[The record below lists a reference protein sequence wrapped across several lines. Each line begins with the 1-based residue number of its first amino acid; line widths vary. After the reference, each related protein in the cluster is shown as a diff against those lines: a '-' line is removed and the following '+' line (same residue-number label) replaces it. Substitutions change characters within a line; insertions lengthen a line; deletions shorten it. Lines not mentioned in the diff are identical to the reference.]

1 MATRFQFDEKFMTID
16 PVTKT
21 KIFDAGAQE
30 AALKKGEAL
39 PPAASLAVGE
49 ATAPAPEPKKK
60 K

>member
-16 PVTKT
+16 PVTKA

-30 AALKKGEAL
+30 AAMKKGEAL
-39 PPAASLAVGE
+39 PPVASPSVGE
-49 ATAPAPEPKKK
+49 ATAPVSEPKKK